1 MHVEGRDIWLP
12 IVANLAR
19 RKVIVGLS
27 WHIFVPRPQ
36 CQKPNR
42 KCLGVFDQPLSDWT
56 SYDLHLIWC
65 WLVTGLS
72 SKTSSSVQRGRR
84 GLQNGRVVSRNCH
97 GKLDCLALS
106 WFLCF
111 LKKIDFTICPTKLRE
126 ISNKNILLEV
136 IILTSCSI
144 PLRFENVGFLDKCEA
159 WLDEAARKW
168 LTSTVNRWYVCKAD
182 TKMQGIAST
191 AATLEL

>member
-111 LKKIDFTICPTKLRE
+111 LKKIDFTICPKKLRE
-126 ISNKNILLEV
+126 ISNKKY
-136 IILTSCSI
+136 LTWGDNSD
-144 PLRFENVGFLDKCEA
+144 FLFD
-159 WLDEAARKW
+159 
-168 LTSTVNRWYVCKAD
+168 STQVWKRWIF
-182 TKMQGIAST
+182 G
-191 AATLEL
+191 

>member
-84 GLQNGRVVSRNCH
+84 GLQNGRVVSKNCH
-97 GKLDCLALS
+97 EKLDCLALS

-111 LKKIDFTICPTKLRE
+111 LKNWFYNLPLKTTIFGAKFQTRIYLTWGDNSDFL
-126 ISNKNILLEV
+126 
-136 IILTSCSI
+136 
-144 PLRFENVGFLDKCEA
+144 FD
-159 WLDEAARKW
+159 
-168 LTSTVNRWYVCKAD
+168 STQVWKRWIF
-182 TKMQGIAST
+182 G
-191 AATLEL
+191 